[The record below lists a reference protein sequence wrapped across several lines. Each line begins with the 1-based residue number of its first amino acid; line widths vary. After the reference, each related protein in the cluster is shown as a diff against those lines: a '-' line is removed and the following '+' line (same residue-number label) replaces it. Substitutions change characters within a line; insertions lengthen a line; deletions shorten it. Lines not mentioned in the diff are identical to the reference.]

1 MERQQKDLWKT
12 CFGDPDAFI
21 DLYFR
26 TRYTPDV
33 LCADVEEG
41 RLSAMLHRL
50 PYTLWLNGEEQ
61 PAEYISGACTHPD
74 FRGQGRM
81 HRLIERSWEA
91 ARCEGKKWSFLIP
104 ASPELFRFYG
114 EMGYV
119 SAFPCEEICIPNIL
133 KVHAREEIEDSAS
146 PDEVLDYLNRTLRRQ
161 GNVVLHSPRE
171 LEGVMEDIRLAGGVI
186 LSSRD
191 GAQRLNGLLFAIR
204 EGDILQVKECLAEE
218 DFLRE
223 HLLYHAC
230 ERLGTNL
237 IHFLRHIP
245 SGDIQQAKGTARM
258 RGMICTTLPADN
270 ADKRARLTRQLL
282 HGADLYMSLMMD

>member
-12 CFGDPDAFI
+12 CFGDSDAFI

-41 RLSAMLHRL
+41 HLCAMLHRL
-50 PYTLWLNGEEQ
+50 PYALWLNGKMQ

-91 ARCEGKKWSFLIP
+91 ANREGKKWSFLIP

-119 SAFPCEEICIPNIL
+119 SAFSCQEVDIPYIIKNRACEET
-133 KVHAREEIEDSAS
+133 VDSAS
-146 PDEVLDYLNRTLRRQ
+146 PDEALDYLNRALRRQ

-171 LEGVMEDIRLAGGVI
+171 LEGVMADIRLAGGVI
-186 LSSRD
+186 LSTRD
-191 GAQRLNGLLFAIR
+191 EAQRLNGILFAIC
-204 EGDILQVKECLAEE
+204 EGDTLQVKECLAE
-218 DFLRE
+218 DDSLRAG
-223 HLLYHAC
+223 LLHCAC
-230 ERLGTNL
+230 ERLGTSRIRL
-237 IHFLRHIP
+237 
-245 SGDIQQAKGTARM
+245 ARP

-270 ADKRARLTRQLL
+270 AEERARLTRQLL
-282 HGADLYMSLMMD
+282 CGANLYMSLMMD